1 MTKTYVLDTNVLLS
15 DPDSINSFEDN
26 NLLIPILV
34 LEELDKHKTRNDD
47 VGRNARQ
54 VSRALDA
61 MRVDGSFH
69 DGVKTRGGGII
80 RIVPSPQDP
89 ATLLPKELSVSSS
102 VDNMIIGFMLSYK
115 DENIVLVSKDINIRV
130 KCDAMGLKCQD
141 YLSMRVSSDID
152 ELYRG
157 VKLIHTTEDVVDSF
171 YRNGE
176 VKTQNVTQEQVF
188 PNQIVILK
196 TVDDQGNT
204 IKSAMSRAYEDGSLK
219 SLAKIES
226 VFGLRPRNKEQ
237 HFSLDLLMDENV
249 KLLSMIG
256 KAGCGKT
263 LLAIAAGLEQLNT
276 IGAQSKYQKLIVSRP
291 VQPVGKDIGYLPGTL
306 EEKMEPWIAP
316 VKDNLDFLLGI
327 NGKKPGRK
335 SKDNLMSSDPYLE
348 LMQQRGL
355 IEIEAI
361 SFIRGRSIPNAYIII
376 DEAQNLSMHELKT
389 IVTRVGEGTKIV
401 LTGDIEQI
409 DNVDVDAYTN
419 GLTYAI
425 EKFKEYPIAAHVTL
439 LKGERS
445 PLATLASKIL

>member
-69 DGVKTRGGGII
+69 DGVKTRSGGII

-115 DENIVLVSKDINIRV
+115 DENLVLVSKDINIRV

-276 IGAQSKYQKLIVSRP
+276 IGAQSNYQKLIVSRP